1 MPLLELVQKKEW
13 TPDNDVGHPPR
24 EAVDKLHRD
33 LIAVRDMEWEAKGPD
48 KAMQAGLFDALA
60 ATGLFAL
67 TVPEQY
73 GGLGA
78 SNEEFTRIIRTASTI
93 GACVAITA
101 VPHLCN
107 GVKSIGLFGTEKI
120 KKEVFAQVLD
130 GKLISFALTED
141 HTGSNVPSIRS
152 KVEPDGNEYR
162 LNGSKLWVTNVPFA
176 CCIVVVAKSPDL
188 SPIPNGSTFVLV
200 DPGAQGLTISKTWHK
215 LAADGSPTVNL
226 FLDNIRVAESQLFG
240 DRGKAI
246 NHFNTIV
253 ETGRLGAAAGAAGTA
268 QQSLALARRDA
279 RKNGLGEHLLP
290 QGDFDCFAMH
300 AVLRYSGFLCDINH
314 GERGIIT
321 ALCKLFC
328 THRAMSM
335 VQDIFS
341 WYLSNGVPLN
351 PDVERMLKEIPFF
364 KIVEGPSEVITF
376 HAMLSMVSKLATKA
390 PGIDTPKK
398 ISHGSSLENQLG
410 QLGRQLAGFA
420 LQVSEMRPMI
430 QHQNALWSLA
440 QFAAAIHTA
449 QCVFAVTAW
458 EKDMGEDR
466 AVQYRKR
473 AVNEAI
479 QAFHVIRE
487 TLNT

>member
-1 MPLLELVQKKEW
+1 MPLLELIQKMEW
-13 TPDNDVGHPPR
+13 SPGGDFGQMPR

-33 LIAVRDMEWEAKGPD
+33 LLAVRDMEWGGKGPD
-48 KAMQAGLFDALA
+48 EAMQAGLFDALA

-67 TVPEQY
+67 TVPEKY
-73 GGLGA
+73 GGLRA
-78 SNEEFTRIIRTASTI
+78 TNEEFTRIIRTASTI

-107 GVKSIGLFGTEKI
+107 GVKSIGLFGTEEI
-120 KKEVFAQVLD
+120 KKEVFARVLD
-130 GKLISFALTED
+130 GKLISFSLTED

-152 KVEPDGNEYR
+152 KIEPDGNGYR
-162 LNGSKLWVTNVPFA
+162 LNGSKLWVTNLPFA

-200 DPGAQGLTISKTWHK
+200 EPGTQGLKISKTWHK

-253 ETGRLGAAAGAAGTA
+253 ETGRLGAAAGAAGMA
-268 QQSLALARRDA
+268 ERALALARMDA
-279 RKNGLGEHLLP
+279 RKNGFGAGLLP
-290 QGDFDCFAMH
+290 QGDFDCFVMH

-314 GERGIIT
+314 EERGIIT
-321 ALCKLFC
+321 ALCKLVC

-351 PDVERMLKEIPFF
+351 PEVERMLKEIPFF

-390 PGIDTPKK
+390 PEIDAPKK
-398 ISHGSSLENQLG
+398 FSYGGSLENQLG
-410 QLGRQLAGFA
+410 QLGRQLAGFT
-420 LQVSEMRPMI
+420 LQISEMRPMI
-430 QHQNALWSLA
+430 EHQNALWSLA
-440 QFAAAIHTA
+440 HFAAAIHTA
-449 QCVFAVTAW
+449 QCVFTVTTW
-458 EKDMGEDR
+458 EKDMADAK

-473 AVNEAI
+473 SVNEAI
-479 QAFHVIRE
+479 RAFYVIRE
-487 TLNT
+487 TLST